1 MEAWF
6 GVSQKVPVVAFFFR
20 SAEQKRQLMGAHSTY
35 IAKPWM
41 NQIYLQLEPWPHS
54 AIAHEIAHIVVA
66 NTGAGPFRI
75 SGRWGGLWP
84 NPALIEGVAV
94 AAAWSDSREMT
105 PHQWARAM
113 IEIGLAP
120 PLRVLF
126 GMGFLGQPKRQAY
139 TLVGS
144 ILRFVRDSFG
154 ARAIRRIYRTGDIE
168 SVVGMPFDE
177 LEKKWRQY
185 VMSVALP
192 QSALGLAKARFAKR
206 TIFSSV
212 CPHEVARLRSR
223 LEADRLATQYK
234 QAEETCRE
242 ILQIDPSDIDAHRE
256 LITSFARDGEIK
268 AAQRALH
275 GIKKRNASPSLIA
288 LARQEIADAYW
299 RIGREGEALRL
310 YRSLVTL
317 PHSNDTARVL
327 EVKILALE
335 GGAEQARLLRELLIG
350 SDGMRPDGVT
360 AIHLA
365 RELRDL
371 RSDGLPYYL
380 EARQL
385 YFRQRFLLAAT
396 LLQRARQ
403 AALPTKRLR
412 IEALRLEGIARYT
425 LDQFA
430 TSKALFT
437 RLEREA
443 EGAYRV
449 EARDW
454 MERIRYTAS
463 HRESARSE

>member
-1 MEAWF
+1 
-6 GVSQKVPVVAFFFR
+6 
-20 SAEQKRQLMGAHSTY
+20 
-35 IAKPWM
+35 
-41 NQIYLQLEPWPHS
+41 
-54 AIAHEIAHIVVA
+54 
-66 NTGAGPFRI
+66 
-75 SGRWGGLWP
+75 
-84 NPALIEGVAV
+84 
-94 AAAWSDSREMT
+94 
-105 PHQWARAM
+105 
-113 IEIGLAP
+113 
-120 PLRVLF
+120 
-126 GMGFLGQPKRQAY
+126 
-139 TLVGS
+139 
-144 ILRFVRDSFG
+144 
-154 ARAIRRIYRTGDIE
+154 
-168 SVVGMPFDE
+168 
-177 LEKKWRQY
+177 
-185 VMSVALP
+185 
-192 QSALGLAKARFAKR
+192 
-206 TIFSSV
+206 
-212 CPHEVARLRSR
+212 
-223 LEADRLATQYK
+223 
-234 QAEETCRE
+234 
-242 ILQIDPSDIDAHRE
+242 
-256 LITSFARDGEIK
+256 
-268 AAQRALH
+268 
-275 GIKKRNASPSLIA
+275 
-288 LARQEIADAYW
+288 
-299 RIGREGEALRL
+299 
-310 YRSLVTL
+310 
-317 PHSNDTARVL
+317 L